1 MYSQDRARK
10 KGAKALNLK
19 ARSPEVHTTRANACC
34 AKALVTAFL
43 PASAPNAPRP
53 SFCTQA
59 LQLQVTGTGRT
70 TMVDASPTMTAAR
83 LSRVIEKQT
92 GVPQGSFALYHG
104 SRPMCGT
111 LEESGVT
118 SGSTVELKFRGRGGG
133 PEPQA
138 TSSLEVETQT
148 KPASVKKPP
157 APASVARGPTAM
169 MRGYDRDGDGNFSRD
184 EVRAMAADF
193 MKEKKTRRLAT
204 KAAIAMG
211 LLVLLA
217 IGLNAGLTAAI
228 VFLSKDVK
236 VTNGKLTDP
245 ATGKLLQVDSASTTV
260 ASDGTLRDRTSNMAI
275 RTASA
280 LQELGIDSRLPDEAW
295 QELKYID
302 VRNDKGGSVHL
313 LIQAFTRVPSTNA
326 LHGSFVKLHSTIG
339 IITLDGDLMTFSDS
353 SSTGVFAAAQFE
365 VTSSGRR
372 LAGIIYLIGFFNQ
385 IPSFDAWNT
394 TYDTPPLTPSIFYAN
409 ASLLYACAYGSYN
422 LCDNAEVPS
431 GALTV
436 LDDKLWAISRVEMW
450 TDLNAGIGKEVYW
463 FLAGYATVYNPT
475 PTLCP

>member
-138 TSSLEVETQT
+138 TSSLEVEIQT
-148 KPASVKKPP
+148 KPASVKSS
-157 APASVARGPTAM
+157 APGVARGPTAM